1 MEIQSC
7 GAAREVTGSCHLIQ
21 VAGKK
26 ILLDCGLIQGRAKDE
41 ARNRDPFPF
50 DASKLDAV
58 VLSHAHIDHSGRLPL
73 LIKSGFTGPIYTH
86 TASAEL
92 CTTLLKDSAYLNYK
106 NTQWENKRR
115 QRKGKKPLQP
125 LYDRDDAAK
134 ALGQFKSIDYG
145 QKTEIVPGVDI
156 RLSDAGHIVGSSIVE
171 LWLKED
177 KLQRKVVF
185 SGDLG
190 HRGTAILKDF
200 TMIDDADLVLMEST
214 YGSRLHRPWQ
224 ETWDEIDQIA
234 ADIRKKP
241 GNVLIPAFSVGRT
254 QNILYMFARNYEKW
268 GLQKWQI
275 FLDSPMAI
283 EATDIYLR
291 HHKLY
296 DKEAAQFWKDK
307 GSLMGMPNLK
317 FSRSSQDSMAINKIQ
332 NGAIIIAG
340 SGMMT
345 GGRIKHHIK
354 HNIWRSN
361 CHLIVTGYQSHG
373 TMGRKLV
380 EGAKSIRLW
389 GERIRVKAKIHTIGG
404 LSAHTDQKG
413 LMDWYGNFKSRPPV
427 FLVHGEADTME
438 VLKAKLRGELNA
450 PAHIAR
456 TGVTIDLNNLDQY
469 KDTE

>member
-7 GAAREVTGSCHLIQ
+7 GATREVTGSCHLITI
-21 VAGKK
+21 AGKR

-50 DASKLDAV
+50 DAARLDAV
-58 VLSHAHIDHSGRLPL
+58 ILSHAHIDHSGRLPL
-73 LIKSGFTGPIYTH
+73 LIKAGFTGPIYTH

-92 CTTLLKDSAYLNYK
+92 CATLLKDSAYLNYK

-115 QRKGKKPLQP
+115 QRQGKKLLEP

-134 ALGQFKSIDYG
+134 ALGQFETLEYR
-145 QKTEIVPGVDI
+145 QKKEIAEGISI

-171 LWLKED
+171 IWLTEGSQ
-177 KLQRKVVF
+177 QRKVVF

-214 YGSRLHRPWQ
+214 YGNRLHRPWQ
-224 ETWDEIDQIA
+224 ETWDEIDDIVAQ
-234 ADIRKKP
+234 IRKKP

-268 GLQKWQI
+268 GLNKWQI

-291 HHKLY
+291 HHQLY
-296 DKEAAQFWKDK
+296 DTEAAQFWKDK
-307 GSLMGMPNLK
+307 GSLMGMPNLH
-317 FSRSSQDSMAINKIQ
+317 FSRTSKDSMAINKIQ
-332 NGAIIIAG
+332 DGAIIIAG

-380 EGAKSIRLW
+380 EGAKKIRLW
-389 GERIRVKAKIHTIGG
+389 GERVRVKARIHTIGG
-404 LSAHTDQKG
+404 LSAHTDQRG

-427 FLVHGEADTME
+427 FLVHGEASTME
-438 VLKAKLRGELNA
+438 VLKQKLRDDLNA
-450 PAHIAR
+450 PAHIADNR
-456 TGVTIDLNNLDQY
+456 SIDLLNLEKY
-469 KDTE
+469 NRLE